1 MRVRPIENNPEVLDD
16 LAHRLGL
23 SDDLGFHDV
32 YSLDDPDLLAFV
44 PRPALALIMILPTG
58 GGYERRKVEQDADR
72 QESDGVSVKNV
83 VWYKQTI
90 GNACGTVSVSSIAYA
105 SADTDSHRWPSSTLS
120 ATSKTGSIGR
130 RSSTRY
136 SSA

>member
-1 MRVRPIENNPEVLDD
+1 MRVRPIENNPEVLND

-23 SDDLGFHDV
+23 EQGLGFHDV

-58 GGYERRKVEQDADR
+58 GGYERRRREADAGR
-72 QESDGVSVKNV
+72 GESDGLSERDI

-90 GNACGTVSVSSIAYA
+90 GNACGTVSRAHTERIARASS
-105 SADTDSHRWPSSTLS
+105 
-120 ATSKTGSIGR
+120 
-130 RSSTRY
+130 
-136 SSA
+136 